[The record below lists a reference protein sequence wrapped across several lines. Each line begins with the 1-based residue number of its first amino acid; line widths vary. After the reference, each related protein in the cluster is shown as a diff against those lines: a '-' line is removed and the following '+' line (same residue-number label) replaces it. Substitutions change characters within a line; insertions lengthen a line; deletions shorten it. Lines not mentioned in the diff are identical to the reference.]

1 MTLPGTL
8 LSTFAWHQ
16 TCVSGKFFFLYWEKP
31 RGRAEVSAGVSFGLN
46 TRVFD
51 KSNVRPCQKNPPAL
65 CKGRVGAVRDVRGD
79 VDLLVVVTYMWP
91 EPCCVTDR
99 ERKRR
104 HVISKAPGRLADV
117 SAEGMRPVSSDAIGP
132 RCPQRENFDGGQLRF
147 LLEKHFML
155 AINSDERFSC
165 GPTYFGPP
173 PLCSRTRV
181 FYISAPQAIQ
191 LQVRDARVFRL
202 WGSKLQL
209 VAAPGHRDHLP
220 PGMELDIALLFRQ
233 VLVAPVP
240 RWDKEKLV
248 GLVLRS
254 QGPWGCSKR
263 AGGSCVGFKF
273 ASTTPYRGGKLEST
287 GGCYSSCRTAFSAGT
302 TQTSGKT
309 RGHGCCSLTH
319 ASGPPSCSTLISGS
333 CGY

>member
-1 MTLPGTL
+1 
-8 LSTFAWHQ
+8 
-16 TCVSGKFFFLYWEKP
+16 
-31 RGRAEVSAGVSFGLN
+31 
-46 TRVFD
+46 
-51 KSNVRPCQKNPPAL
+51 
-65 CKGRVGAVRDVRGD
+65 
-79 VDLLVVVTYMWP
+79 MWP

-104 HVISKAPGRLADV
+104 HVISKAPGRLADG

-181 FYISAPQAIQ
+181 VYISAPQAIQ
-191 LQVRDARVFRL
+191 LEVRDARVFRL

-233 VLVAPVP
+233 VPVAPVP
-240 RWDKEKLV
+240 RWDKEKLA

-254 QGPWGCSKR
+254 QAVLVFLR
-263 AGGSCVGFKF
+263 VFK
-273 ASTTPYRGGKLEST
+273 ESWKVLCRVQICLNNPLSWRKT
-287 GGCYSSCRTAFSAGT
+287 GINRRVLFVVQDSLFCRY
-302 TQTSGKT
+302 
-309 RGHGCCSLTH
+309 H
-319 ASGPPSCSTLISGS
+319 ANVWKD
-333 CGY
+333 